1 MRGETAMNAI
11 GTPEQEALAAVA
23 AFDRAFGTADVDAIM
38 ATMTADCVFEDTRPP
53 DGRRHVG
60 AAAVRSAW
68 TALFADSARAA
79 FTTEGSFASGHR
91 VVQLWRY
98 DFDGGHVRGVDVFT
112 VRDGLV
118 AEKLSYVKG

>member
-1 MRGETAMNAI
+1 MTD
-11 GTPEQEALAAVA
+11 TTVAAVA
-23 AFDRAFGTADVDAIM
+23 AFDRAFGARDVDAIM
-38 ATMTADCVFEDTRPP
+38 ATMTADCVFEDTGPP

-60 AAAVRSAW
+60 TAAVRSAW
-68 TALFADSARAA
+68 TALFASSPEAT
-79 FTTEGSFASGHR
+79 FTVEESLVSGNR

-98 DFDGGHVRGVDVFT
+98 DFDGGHVRGIDVFT